1 MITTK
6 VNLAPIQNFK
16 ELCGSAIEWKQKNL
30 GRCLN
35 EYRATVPVIGS
46 IQETVDYVKGLSH
59 RPHGQGFDYV
69 VLDDVIEFTVTCDSS
84 D

>member
-16 ELCGSAIEWKQKNL
+16 ELCGSAIEWEHRNL

-35 EYRATVPVIGS
+35 EYRATVPIIGS
-46 IQETVDYVKGLSH
+46 IQETVDYVKSLNH
-59 RPHGQGFDYV
+59 RPNGQGFDYV
-69 VLDDVIEFTVTCDSS
+69 VLDDKIEFKVTRDSS